1 MGRPGDH
8 AGPTLV
14 ASVNDSLDA
23 GAVAAWV
30 TGYAAAFRAASAEL
44 DELDRQSGDGD
55 FGSNLLSAIERIDG
69 DIASGQA
76 QSPAALFS
84 SVSKAFM
91 HAGGTSGP
99 LFGVWFRE
107 FARAS
112 GESTIDREELAAGSA
127 AGLAAVVALGHA
139 TPGDKTMVDA
149 MAPAAEALAAAA
161 AGPGDIGEALAA
173 AARAARAGADAT
185 ADLVARRGRAS
196 YVGELSRGVRDAGAE
211 AVAMFFEAG
220 RAALAT
226 TGDHL

>member
-1 MGRPGDH
+1 M
-8 AGPTLV
+8 
-14 ASVNDSLDA
+14 SNSLDA
-23 GAVAAWV
+23 GAVTAWV
-30 TGYAAAFRAASAEL
+30 TGYAAAFRAASGAL
-44 DELDRQSGDGD
+44 DELDRQGGDGD
-55 FGSNLLSAIERIDG
+55 FGSNLLSAIDRIDADLAG
-69 DIASGQA
+69 A
-76 QSPAALFS
+76 QEQTPAALFR

-107 FARAS
+107 LARAS
-112 GESTIDREELAAGSA
+112 DEQTIDGDGLARGCA

-139 TPGDKTMVDA
+139 APGDKTMVDA
-149 MAPAAEALAAAA
+149 LAPAADALAAGA
-161 AGPGDIGEALAA
+161 AGAGDIREDVAA

-185 ADLVARRGRAS
+185 AELVARLGRAS

-220 RAALAT
+220 SEALAA